1 MTKREAQDLA
11 RTTQQLQNLGI
22 SWDDCEAL
30 RRISLTLRRWF
41 EQECGTGNGCIERDE
56 TTGKAYW
63 RSGAMGVSRWPIA
76 DKETGARKR
85 LAKIMDK
92 YPTLVS
98 YVQGDP
104 RGCALYVL
112 APEHLADGHTID
124 SIYNRGIAI
133 G

>member
-11 RTTQQLQNLGI
+11 WTTQRLQNLGI
-22 SWDDCEAL
+22 SWDDCTTL

-41 EQECGTGNGCIERDE
+41 EHECNGAIQRDE
-56 TTGKAYW
+56 QTNKPYW
-63 RSGAMGVSRWPIA
+63 HNEYNETRYRTPAA
-76 DKETGARKR
+76 DRETGARKR

-98 YVQGDP
+98 FVQSDP